1 MEIKKRLEFKN
12 RNIARY
18 QSDFK
23 KELQRVYTSFKFDK
37 NTHYKGLCPCEY
49 PNGDKHFVIRFRL
62 KGQREKIRVFS
73 LGKFNPTELPI
84 TGETTFGTKQCSER
98 MFKVVK
104 EHCDEK
110 EYEKLILL
118 YKSIAVSKNNNYQK
132 D

>member
-18 QSDFK
+18 KSDFTGDR
-23 KELQRVYTSFKFDK
+23 ERVYTSFKFDL
-37 NTHYKGLCPCEY
+37 NTQYKGLCLCEY

-62 KGQREKIRVFS
+62 KGQREKPRVFS

-98 MFKVVK
+98 MF
-104 EHCDEK
+104 
-110 EYEKLILL
+110 
-118 YKSIAVSKNNNYQK
+118 
-132 D
+132 